1 MVKHIV
7 LFSKI
12 ILLVSVVS
20 VQSIASSGRFL
31 EEEIDQGSSSVTLPQ
46 GEFTEEQLNALDR
59 QLSALYEMKGRRLL
73 EAGSPF
79 EAVVYFEQARRYD
92 LAQQVYQEE
101 YDKAVSFGEGLD
113 YYDKAR
119 AYERKHKQ
127 CMAGGKTGGCY

>member
-1 MVKHIV
+1 MIKRIA
-7 LFSKI
+7 LLSKT
-12 ILLVSVVS
+12 ILLISVVS
-20 VQSIASSGRFL
+20 VDFL

-46 GEFTEEQLNALDR
+46 DEFTEEQLNALDR